1 MDLHIWFAYFAASWA
16 IALSPGS
23 GAVLSMTHGLA
34 YGVKKT
40 SATIAGLQF
49 GLAVILLVAGV
60 GVGALLLASA
70 SAFTVVKFAG
80 AGYLLWLGWKQW
92 RSPVGAA
99 VEQGAAPA
107 APVGLPSARQRFVT
121 GFFTNVTNPK
131 GIVFMVAV
139 LPQFLDP
146 ARALWLQL
154 LILLV
159 AGVGVGALL
168 LASAT
173 AFTVVKVLGA
183 GYLIWLGVKQWR
195 SPVDAHAP
203 AAGQALVNHP
213 GLPTVRERVLTGFMT
228 NVTNPKGIVFMV
240 AVLPQFIDPGRPLWL
255 QLLVLL
261 MTSVG
266 VDLVVMHGYAF
277 LASRA
282 QRWLATAKAR
292 RAQNRVFGGV
302 LMAMGASLLLVRRG
316 A

>member
-1 MDLHIWFAYFAASWA
+1 MELQVWLAYFLASWA

-34 YGVKKT
+34 YGVQKT
-40 SATIAGLQF
+40 SATIAGLQL

-70 SAFTVVKFAG
+70 TAFTVVKFAG
-80 AGYLLWLGWKQW
+80 AGYLIWLGVKQW
-92 RSPVGAA
+92 RSHVSTTVAA
-99 VEQGAAPA
+99 GEV
-107 APVGLPSARQRFVT
+107 APVQTSVPPARERFVT

-139 LPQFLDP
+139 LPQF
-146 ARALWLQL
+146 
-154 LILLV
+154 
-159 AGVGVGALL
+159 
-168 LASAT
+168 
-173 AFTVVKVLGA
+173 
-183 GYLIWLGVKQWR
+183 
-195 SPVDAHAP
+195 
-203 AAGQALVNHP
+203 
-213 GLPTVRERVLTGFMT
+213 
-228 NVTNPKGIVFMV
+228 
-240 AVLPQFIDPGRPLWL
+240 IDPQRSLWL

-261 MTSVG
+261 VTTIG

-302 LMAMGASLLLVRRG
+302 LMAMGASLLLVKR
-316 A
+316 AA

>member
-1 MDLHIWFAYFAASWA
+1 MDLQVWMAYFVASWA

-40 SATIAGLQF
+40 GATIAGLQL

-70 SAFTVVKFAG
+70 TAFTVVKFAG

-92 RSPVGAA
+92 RAPLGAA
-99 VEQGAAPA
+99 IAPGAAQ
-107 APVGLPSARQRFVT
+107 APSVGVPSARQRFVT

-146 ARALWLQL
+146 ARPLWLQL
-154 LILLV
+154 LILL
-159 AGVGVGALL
+159 
-168 LASAT
+168 
-173 AFTVVKVLGA
+173 
-183 GYLIWLGVKQWR
+183 
-195 SPVDAHAP
+195 
-203 AAGQALVNHP
+203 
-213 GLPTVRERVLTGFMT
+213 LTT
-228 NVTNPKGIVFMV
+228 IV
-240 AVLPQFIDPGRPLWL
+240 
-255 QLLVLL
+255 
-261 MTSVG
+261 

-277 LASRA
+277 LASRM
-282 QRWLATAKAR
+282 QRWLATARAR

-302 LMAMGASLLLVRRG
+302 LMAMGASLLLVKR
-316 A
+316 AS

>member
-1 MDLHIWFAYFAASWA
+1 MDLQVWMAYFVASWA

-40 SATIAGLQF
+40 GATIAGLQL
-49 GLAVILLVAGV
+49 GLSVILLVAGV

-70 SAFTVVKFAG
+70 TAFTVVKFAG

-92 RSPVGAA
+92 RAPVGVAMA
-99 VEQGAAPA
+99 QGAAQA

-154 LILLV
+154 LILL
-159 AGVGVGALL
+159 
-168 LASAT
+168 
-173 AFTVVKVLGA
+173 
-183 GYLIWLGVKQWR
+183 
-195 SPVDAHAP
+195 
-203 AAGQALVNHP
+203 
-213 GLPTVRERVLTGFMT
+213 LTT
-228 NVTNPKGIVFMV
+228 IV
-240 AVLPQFIDPGRPLWL
+240 
-255 QLLVLL
+255 
-261 MTSVG
+261 

-277 LASRA
+277 LASRM
-282 QRWLATAKAR
+282 QRWLATARAR

-302 LMAMGASLLLVRRG
+302 LMAMGASLLLVKR
-316 A
+316 AA

>member
-1 MDLHIWFAYFAASWA
+1 MAYFVASWA

-40 SATIAGLQF
+40 GATIAGLQ
-49 GLAVILLVAGV
+49 LVLSVILLIAGV

-70 SAFTVVKFAG
+70 TAFTVVKFAG
-80 AGYLLWLGWKQW
+80 AGYLIWLGWRQW
-92 RSPVGAA
+92 RSRVPDA
-99 VEQGAAPA
+99 VAGPEQAVHAG
-107 APVGLPSARQRFVT
+107 VPSARERFVT

-159 AGVGVGALL
+159 
-168 LASAT
+168 T
-173 AFTVVKVLGA
+173 T
-183 GYLIWLGVKQWR
+183 
-195 SPVDAHAP
+195 
-203 AAGQALVNHP
+203 
-213 GLPTVRERVLTGFMT
+213 
-228 NVTNPKGIVFMV
+228 IV
-240 AVLPQFIDPGRPLWL
+240 
-255 QLLVLL
+255 
-261 MTSVG
+261 

-277 LASRA
+277 LASRM
-282 QRWLATAKAR
+282 QRWLATARAR

-302 LMAMGASLLLVRRG
+302 LMAMGASLLLVKR
-316 A
+316 AA

>member
-1 MDLHIWFAYFAASWA
+1 MELQVWLAYFLASWA

-40 SATIAGLQF
+40 SATIAGLQL

-70 SAFTVVKFAG
+70 TAFTVVKFAG
-80 AGYLLWLGWKQW
+80 AAYLIWLGLKQW
-92 RSPVGAA
+92 QTRVEAVPAKGNAASVLVG
-99 VEQGAAPA
+99 V
-107 APVGLPSARQRFVT
+107 PSERERFVT

-139 LPQFLDP
+139 LPQF
-146 ARALWLQL
+146 
-154 LILLV
+154 
-159 AGVGVGALL
+159 
-168 LASAT
+168 
-173 AFTVVKVLGA
+173 
-183 GYLIWLGVKQWR
+183 
-195 SPVDAHAP
+195 
-203 AAGQALVNHP
+203 
-213 GLPTVRERVLTGFMT
+213 
-228 NVTNPKGIVFMV
+228 
-240 AVLPQFIDPGRPLWL
+240 IDPQRPLWL

-261 MTSVG
+261 VTTIA

-282 QRWLATAKAR
+282 QRWLATARAR

-302 LMAMGASLLLVRRG
+302 LMAMGASLLLVKR
-316 A
+316 AA